1 MLRPVVL
8 PDHEALSQHAT
19 DVIVRGLRAK
29 PASLLC
35 LAAGST
41 PTRTYELLAIEGAK
55 EPTLFKHC
63 RIIKLDEWGG
73 LPPGNPATCDF
84 QLRSTLIS
92 PLNLTERYV
101 AFESNP
107 LDPGAEAARVAKWLD
122 QHGPIDIAVL
132 GLGINGHLGFTE
144 PAEYL
149 QPFAHVAQ
157 LSSESLAH
165 AMLAKTDVQ
174 PTYGLTLG
182 MADLIQS
189 RHVLLLVSGGSK
201 RDPLQRLLSG
211 QITTHFPASML
222 QVHNDA
228 QLLCDAAAYST
239 NPNAAEN
246 KQPFQP

>member
-1 MLRPVVL
+1 MLKPHIL
-8 PDHEALSQHAT
+8 ADHEAVSRHAAEWLI
-19 DVIVRGLRAK
+19 DHLHRNPSALI
-29 PASLLC
+29 C

-41 PTRTYELLAIEGAK
+41 PTRTYELLAQAGAK

-63 RIIKLDEWGG
+63 RILKLDEWGG

-84 QLRSTLIS
+84 QLRTTLVS

-101 AFESNP
+101 TFES
-107 LDPGAEAARVAKWLD
+107 DPPDPDAEAERIAKWLD
-122 QHGPIDIAVL
+122 QNGPIDISVL

-157 LSSESLAH
+157 LSQESLAH
-165 AMLAKTDVQ
+165 AMLTKTSVR

-189 RHVLLLVSGGSK
+189 RHILLLVTGPTK
-201 RDPLQRLLSG
+201 REPLQRLLSG
-211 QITTHFPASML
+211 RITTEFPASML
-222 QVHNDA
+222 QLHPDV
-228 QLLCDAAAYST
+228 QLLCDACLI
-239 NPNAAEN
+239 
-246 KQPFQP
+246 

>member
-8 PDHEALSQHAT
+8 PDYETLSKHAA
-19 DVIVRGLRAK
+19 DLVVAGLRAK
-29 PASLLC
+29 PTSLLC

-41 PTRTYELLAIEGAK
+41 PMRTYELLAQEGAK

-73 LPPGNPATCDF
+73 LPLGNGATCDL
-84 QLRSTLIS
+84 QLRTTFVS

-107 LDPGAEAARVAKWLD
+107 PDPDAEAARVAKWLD
-122 QHGPIDIAVL
+122 QNGPIDIAIL

-157 LSSESLAH
+157 LSQASLSH
-165 AMLAKTDVQ
+165 AMLAKSDVL

-189 RHVLLLVSGGSK
+189 RHILLLVSGPTK
-201 RDPLQRLLSG
+201 RDPLHHLLSG
-211 QITTHFPASML
+211 RIKTDFPASML
-222 QVHNDA
+222 HVHPNVVV
-228 QLLCDAAAYST
+228 LCDAAA
-239 NPNAAEN
+239 AD
-246 KQPFQP
+246 

>member
-8 PDHEALSQHAT
+8 PDYETLSQHAA
-19 DVIVRGLRAK
+19 DLVVAELAPK
-29 PASLLC
+29 PTSLLC

-41 PTRTYELLAIEGAK
+41 PMRTYELLALEGAK

-73 LPPGNPATCDF
+73 LPPGNPATCDL
-84 QLRSTLIS
+84 QLRTTLVS

-107 LDPGAEAARVAKWLD
+107 LDPDAECARIADWLD
-122 QHGPIDIAVL
+122 QNGPIDISVL

-157 LSSESLAH
+157 LSQASLAH
-165 AMLAKTDVQ
+165 AMLAKSDVR

-189 RHVLLLVSGGSK
+189 RRILLLVSGPTK

-211 QITTHFPASML
+211 RISTEFPASML
-222 QVHNDA
+222 QVHPNV
-228 QLLCDAAAYST
+228 LLICDAAAYPESVST
-239 NPNAAEN
+239 
-246 KQPFQP
+246 